1 MSSYQGFWAYVHKD
15 DKAEQGR
22 ISRLAKDV
30 VAQYEMLTGETIE
43 LFLDKDALEWGD
55 KWRDKIDD
63 TLASVAFFIPV
74 ITPRYFMSP
83 ECRRELHYFARKADN
98 LGIRELVLPLHYVDV
113 SALNDEIVQDDLI
126 ALVQDFQWEDWR
138 DLRFADITSEAYR
151 RGVARLASRL
161 VAANKH
167 AEEASVS
174 EAALQMEED
183 VQDEGDNTPGLIDR
197 LAMSEEALPSWTK
210 TIENISEEIETIGE
224 LMRGT
229 TSKINKNSGKA
240 GKGFVYRV
248 VLTRRLAK
256 QLGNPTERIS
266 TLSNKF
272 ASQLHDVDEGFRIII
287 EQAPAEIK
295 ENPDS
300 KNDVCKFF
308 EIVRELSS
316 SAQEAQSNTQIMID
330 TIAPLEKMSRDLRP
344 VLRRL
349 RQGLTIVVEAGEI
362 TDGWVG
368 LIEASGVDC
377 RNLEEK

>member
-30 VAQYEMLTGETIE
+30 VAQYEMLTGESIE

-83 ECRRELHYFARKADN
+83 ECRRELQYFARKADN

-138 DLRFADITSEAYR
+138 DLRFTDITSEAYR
-151 RGVARLASRL
+151 RGVSKLASRL

-167 AEEASVS
+167 AEEASIA
-174 EAALQMEED
+174 EAALQMEEI
-183 VQDEGDNTPGLIDR
+183 VQDERDNVPGLIDR
-197 LAMSEEALPSWTK
+197 LAMAEEALPSWTK
-210 TIENISEEIETIGE
+210 TIEDISTEIEAIGE
-224 LMRGT
+224 LMRKT
-229 TSKINKNSGKA
+229 TSEINKNSGKA
-240 GKGFVYRV
+240 GKGFAYRV
-248 VLTRRLAK
+248 ALSRRLAN
-256 QLGNPTERIS
+256 QLGDPTERIS
-266 TLSNKF
+266 TLGNAF

-300 KNDVCKFF
+300 KNDLCEFF
-308 EIVRELSS
+308 EIVRKLSS
-316 SAQEAQSNTQIMID
+316 SAQGAQSNTQIMID
-330 TIAPLEKMSRDLRP
+330 AIAPLENMSRDLRP

-349 RQGLTIVVEAGEI
+349 RQGLTVVVEAGEV
-362 TDGWVG
+362 TDSWVG

-377 RNLEEK
+377 RNIE

>member
-1 MSSYQGFWAYVHKD
+1 
-15 DKAEQGR
+15 
-22 ISRLAKDV
+22 
-30 VAQYEMLTGETIE
+30 MLTGETIE
-43 LFLDKDALEWGD
+43 LFLDKDTLEWGD

-74 ITPRYFMSP
+74 MTPRYFMSP
-83 ECRRELHYFARKADN
+83 ECRRELQYFARKADQ

-113 SALNDEIVQDDLI
+113 SSLNDEIIQDDLI
-126 ALVQDFQWEDWR
+126 ALVQNFHREDWR
-138 DLRFADITSEAYR
+138 DLRYADVTSEAYR
-151 RGVARLASRL
+151 RGVSRLASRL

-167 AEEASVS
+167 AEETSVS

-183 VQDEGDNTPGLIDR
+183 VQDEGDNVPGLIDR
-197 LAMSEEALPSWTK
+197 LARAEEALPSWTK
-210 TIENISEEIETIGE
+210 TIENISEKIETIGE

-229 TSKINKNSGKA
+229 TSEINKNSGKA
-240 GKGFVYRV
+240 GKGFAYRV
-248 VLTRRLAK
+248 VVARRLAK
-256 QLGNPTERIS
+256 QLGDPTEKIS
-266 TLSNKF
+266 TLSNEY

-300 KNDVCKFF
+300 KNDLCKFF
-308 EIVRELSS
+308 EIVRKLSS
-316 SAQEAQSNTQIMID
+316 SAQGAQSNTQIMID
-330 TIAPLEKMSRDLRP
+330 AIAPLEKMSRDLRP
-344 VLRRL
+344 VLRQL

-377 RNLEEK
+377 RNLEEKLGN